1 MLDKMVRPYLKGRSG
16 SWRIDETYI
25 KVKGKWMYLYRG
37 VDKSGQTIEFYL
49 SKTRNNKAAK
59 RFLNKAVRQQRRDDQ
74 PVYVIN
80 VDKDKAYPTAF
91 ASMMKDGKLNET
103 TKFRQVKYLNNI
115 IEQDHRFVKKKIK
128 ISLGFQS
135 FKTAYDTIKGLEA
148 MNMIRKNQ
156 LFHILANQPRLQ
168 MNFINRQFG
177 LAGSFF

>member
-80 VDKDKAYPTAF
+80 VDKDKAYPKAF
-91 ASMMKDGKLNET
+91 KSMMKDGKLNET

-168 MNFINRQFG
+168 MNFINR
-177 LAGSFF
+177 